1 MGEAAVQQTEDKL
14 DLSDLERRV
23 GQPVG
28 GGQLHDPCSSMDIRR
43 WVHALDYP
51 NPIHWDEDFARGSS
65 FGGIVAP
72 QSFAVCMDYGH
83 GCQPA
88 CVGRI
93 EGSHLIFGG
102 EEWWFYGPRVRP
114 GDQLFQTRR
123 FHGFKVAETKFAGP
137 TVFSEGDTL
146 HRNQHGAPV
155 AKERSTSIRYLVSE
169 SEKRGMF
176 RNQLQPIPQWTA
188 AQRKEIAELRHAWI
202 LSNREG
208 VSPHF
213 EEVEVG
219 TKLPR
224 RVLGPHTP
232 VTFACEYRA
241 FMFNAWGSWHW
252 SIPQDV
258 EDPWVDQDAGFTK
271 GFEIDYEGVKIDPRV
286 RDGLFQGPSSG
297 HTDSSRADKIGMARG
312 YGYGA
317 TMGAWV
323 HDYVAYW
330 AGHEGFIRYSKSQFR
345 GPAFEGDVTY
355 CDGEVV
361 EKNAD
366 SPYGMPTVRVALKLT
381 NQEDKTLVSAH
392 LDVELP
398 Y

>member
-1 MGEAAVQQTEDKL
+1 MAETSSYDSETTL
-14 DLSDLERRV
+14 DVSDLERRV

-28 GGQLHDPCSSMDIRR
+28 GGQLWDPCSSLDIRR

-51 NPIHWDEDFARGSS
+51 NPIHWDEEFARNSS

-93 EGSHLIFGG
+93 DGSHLIFGG

-123 FHGFKVAETKFAGP
+123 FHRFKVADTKFAGP
-137 TVFSEGDTL
+137 TVFSEGDTF

-155 AKERSTSIRYLVSE
+155 AKERSTSIRYLVAE
-169 SEKRGMF
+169 AEKRGMY
-176 RNQLQPIPQWTA
+176 RNQLEPVRSWTA
-188 AQRKEIAELRHAWI
+188 QERKEIADTRYAWI

-208 VSPHF
+208 TSPNF

-219 TKLPR
+219 ARLPR

-252 SIPQDV
+252 SIPQGI
-258 EDPWVDQDAGFTK
+258 EDPWVNQDAGFTK

-297 HTDSSRADKIGMARG
+297 HTDSARADKIGMARA

-330 AGHEGFIRYSKSQFR
+330 AGHEGFIRYSQSKFR
-345 GPAFEGDVTY
+345 GPAFEGDITY
-355 CDGEVV
+355 CDGEVI
-361 EKNAD
+361 ERNPE
-366 SPYGMPTVRVALKLT
+366 SPYGMPTVRLAVTLQ
-381 NQEDKTLVSAH
+381 NQDRKTLVKSI